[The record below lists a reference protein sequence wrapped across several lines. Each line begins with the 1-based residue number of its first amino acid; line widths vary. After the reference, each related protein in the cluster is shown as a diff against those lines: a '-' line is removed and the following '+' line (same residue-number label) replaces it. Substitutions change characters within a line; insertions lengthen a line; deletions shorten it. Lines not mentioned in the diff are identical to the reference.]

1 MLWLRRW
8 WNALRPGR
16 LDRDIDRELAVAG
29 LAALIPATRAALT
42 EPVKALR
49 QE

>member
-16 LDRDIDRELAVAG
+16 LDRELAVAG

-42 EPVKALR
+42 EPVNALR
-49 QE
+49 RE